1 MIRLLIKEIILG
13 VVILV
18 GGLLFFQSIGL
29 AIWTKWIIFSFVLTA
44 LFTTGTVLF
53 KLLKLSKSEWT
64 GLSFAGITLV
74 NQLILLILLFI
85 FLEPEETNHR
95 IVAKVGI
102 GIYLIFLGIDTFWK
116 LKWLLPPKTN
126 GDSAGNI

>member
-1 MIRLLIKEIILG
+1 MIKLLIKEIILG
-13 VVILV
+13 VVILI

-29 AIWTKWIIFSFVLTA
+29 AIWTKWIVFSFVLTA
-44 LFTTGTVLF
+44 LFAAGTVLF
-53 KLLKLSKSEWT
+53 NLLKMRKTEWT

-74 NQLILLILLFI
+74 NQLILLILLFV

-116 LKWLLPPKTN
+116 LKWLLPPTAN
-126 GDSAGNI
+126 GDNAGNI